1 MSSDLSALPTADW
14 WPPPGTPGRHAT
26 EQYGSVM
33 GFFRRAASAANQA
46 DPTTAAVIA
55 LSPSIRHVER
65 LLARGTPANGVITG
79 IRFSLNNE
87 TVRQEYAISTQTASG
102 WQRIGVRT
110 QPVESHRLRL
120 GMSVVVRFDGD
131 RGVLDW
137 PAMAAAWGLG
147 DGQLSQ
153 DSLRRPPDDGVV
165 DTALDARVQRHLRK
179 WTPTASRIESLSRRS
194 MFGVPTQ
201 NWDITLRC
209 ADGSI
214 AVSKADEVPSY
225 ARWAAAPG
233 VSVPAVVDPSDLSRA
248 SIDWPAFAIAGFD
261 TAAFDDDPPEGSIAA
276 EIESARLAGGVA
288 AMSTTPTP
296 TPSADGLGTPA
307 TLDRTLQGWVDAVR
321 GGHMKRKEFDQ
332 ALVDWQ
338 SAGMCT
344 ASQAA
349 AARAVADG

>member
-1 MSSDLSALPTADW
+1 
-14 WPPPGTPGRHAT
+14 
-26 EQYGSVM
+26 M
-33 GFFRRAASAANQA
+33 GFFRRAVSAANQA

-79 IRFSLNNE
+79 IRFSLNDE

-153 DSLRRPPDDGVV
+153 DSLRRPPDDGVI

-179 WTPTASRIESLSRRS
+179 WTPTASTIESLSRRS

-201 NWDITLRC
+201 NWDITLRS

-233 VSVPAVVDPSDLSRA
+233 VSVPAVIDPSDPSRA
-248 SIDWPAFAIAGFD
+248 AIDWPAFAIAGFD

-276 EIESARLAGGVA
+276 EIEAARPAGGVA

-296 TPSADGLGTPA
+296 LVDDLGAPA
-307 TLDRTLQGWVDAVR
+307 MLDRTLQGWVDAVR
-321 GGHMKRKEFDQ
+321 GGHMKRREFDQ

-349 AARAVADG
+349 AARAAADG

>member
-1 MSSDLSALPTADW
+1 MPVGGGVVNLGASELV
-14 WPPPGTPGRHAT
+14 
-26 EQYGSVM
+26 EQYGSMM
-33 GFFRRAASAANQA
+33 GFFRRAASAVNQA
-46 DPTTAAVIA
+46 DPTTAATIA
-55 LSPSIRHVER
+55 LSPSIRRVER

-79 IRFSLNNE
+79 IRFSLNDE

-179 WTPTASRIESLSRRS
+179 WTPTAATIESLSRRS
-194 MFGVPTQ
+194 MFGLPTQ

-214 AVSKADEVPSY
+214 AVSKGDQVPSY
-225 ARWAAAPG
+225 AQWAAAPG
-233 VSVPAVVDPSDLSRA
+233 ASVTAVVDPSDLSRA

-276 EIESARLAGGVA
+276 EIEAGRIAGAVA
-288 AMSTTPTP
+288 AVSTAPTP
-296 TPSADGLGTPA
+296 LADDLGTPP

-321 GGHMKRKEFDQ
+321 GGHMKRNEFDQ
-332 ALVDWQ
+332 SLVDWQ

-349 AARAVADG
+349 AARAAADG

>member
-1 MSSDLSALPTADW
+1 M
-14 WPPPGTPGRHAT
+14 
-26 EQYGSVM
+26 M
-33 GFFRRAASAANQA
+33 GFFRRAASAANRA

-55 LSPSIRHVER
+55 LSPSIGRVER

-79 IRFSLNNE
+79 IRFSLNDD
-87 TVRQEYAISTQTASG
+87 TVRQEYAISTQTDSG

-120 GMSVVVRFDGD
+120 GLSVVVRFDGD

-165 DTALDARVQRHLRK
+165 DTALDARV
-179 WTPTASRIESLSRRS
+179 TA
-194 MFGVPTQ
+194 G
-201 NWDITLRC
+201 
-209 ADGSI
+209 
-214 AVSKADEVPSY
+214 
-225 ARWAAAPG
+225 
-233 VSVPAVVDPSDLSRA
+233 
-248 SIDWPAFAIAGFD
+248 
-261 TAAFDDDPPEGSIAA
+261 FDDDPPDGSIAA
-276 EIESARLAGGVA
+276 EIEAARLAGGVP

-296 TPSADGLGTPA
+296 LADDPGTPA
-307 TLDRTLQGWVDAVR
+307 PLDGTLQGWVDAVR
-321 GGHMKRKEFDQ
+321 GGHMSRTEFDQ
-332 ALVDWQ
+332 SLVDWQ

-349 AARAVADG
+349 AARTAADG